1 MHMLANLR
9 WQFLSQQYFIYFGL
23 GCVVAAAVCWGVGEP
38 LKVEEIQVE
47 PPKFS
52 EIRVKVLCAS
62 LCHTDTLYAEGSL
75 IVSITTC
82 LTSYQ
87 LTVLIFLL
95 ISPIL
100 LFSLFSLES

>member
-1 MHMLANLR
+1 M
-9 WQFLSQQYFIYFGL
+9 
-23 GCVVAAAVCWGVGEP
+23 AAAVCWGVGEP

-62 LCHTDTLYAEGSL
+62 LCHTDTLYAKGSL

-82 LTSYQ
+82 LTSSYQ
-87 LTVLIFLL
+87 LTLLTSLL
-95 ISPIL
+95 I
-100 LFSLFSLES
+100 